1 MADEIMTWLPY
12 QDFLTTFQTLSD
24 YHVGRQMHE
33 AGIVLDYLVGIGHEK
48 LCDRFRTTRM
58 WKGYPSALAFYHS
71 MAIREHVMRG
81 GRPLRTAAY
90 DFYHGFQIE
99 TLHYAHR
106 KLVPVQEIEYPP
118 WLGDERLHA
127 SHRGALFRQY
137 PEHYFHRTDW
147 IEYKDLPLFWP
158 ESAGEE
164 PAMISR
170 GFAPSN
176 DELKQINHGS
186 EA

>member
-1 MADEIMTWLPY
+1 
-12 QDFLTTFQTLSD
+12 
-24 YHVGRQMHE
+24 MHE
-33 AGIVLDYLVGIGHEK
+33 AGIALDYLVGIGHEK
-48 LCDRFRTTRM
+48 LCDRFRVTRM

-127 SHRGALFRQY
+127 SHRSALFRAD
-137 PEHYFHRTDW
+137 PAHYIQFGWEEGT
-147 IEYKDLPLFWP
+147 YLPLFWP

-170 GFAPSN
+170 GFVPPN
-176 DELKQINHGS
+176 DELKQING
-186 EA
+186 